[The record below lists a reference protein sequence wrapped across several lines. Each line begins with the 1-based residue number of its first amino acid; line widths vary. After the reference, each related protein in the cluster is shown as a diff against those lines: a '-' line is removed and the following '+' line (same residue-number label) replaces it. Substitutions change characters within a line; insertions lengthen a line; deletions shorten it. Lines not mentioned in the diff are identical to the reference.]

1 MIQYEVWAC
10 SMQANGTNERTFLHV
25 FSHILK
31 AQDWAKEASAYR
43 NKQDRSGY
51 VWYEIRY
58 VNSSKRL
65 DEA

>member
-1 MIQYEVWAC
+1 
-10 SMQANGTNERTFLHV
+10 MQANGTNERTFQHV

-43 NKQDRSGY
+43 NKPDRSGY
-51 VWYEIRY
+51 VWFEIRY